1 MADPAFP
8 LTAVLSLPSDD
19 APELSTAEVAQAIR
33 ERFPGAIIDWQRGN
47 EYLAEGLQRLID
59 LGTPEILCRGQR
71 SLFDRMIYVEIPIDR
86 FPPSTL
92 SGYSF
97 GFRCYDGCI
106 ALQCRPFQVEAI
118 QAGGLEVAKALDLS
132 LSLGFGDVD
141 EINLELLPGRLG
153 TDEMMALISP
163 DLEPTQY
170 EVFPLGNWQA
180 AIADACSRW
189 MAEHPDPQI
198 VENWI
203 RRFNTSADPGRQLI
217 ERLESIGT
225 VRNCSGFSFADGYH
239 DGAILE
245 YADWTGILI
254 LPGVPTQLLE

>member
-1 MADPAFP
+1 MANPAFP
-8 LTAVLSLPSDD
+8 LTAVLSLPRDD
-19 APELSTAEVAQAIR
+19 APELSTAEVARAIQ

-47 EYLAEGLQRLID
+47 EHVAQGLQRLID

-71 SLFDRMIYVEIPIDR
+71 SLFDRMIYVEIPLDR

-97 GFRCYDGCI
+97 GFSDYDGCI
-106 ALQCRPFQVEAI
+106 ALQCRPFDIEAI
-118 QAGGLEVAKALDLS
+118 QAGGLEFARRLDLK
-132 LSLGFGDVD
+132 LSLTFGDID

-153 TDEMMALISP
+153 TEEMMRLISP

-170 EVFPLGNWQA
+170 ELFPLADWPS
-180 AIADACSRW
+180 AIAGACARW
-189 MAEHPDPQI
+189 MAEHPQPRL

-203 RRFNTSADPGRQLI
+203 TRSHASADAGRPLI
-217 ERLESIGT
+217 GRLESIGT
-225 VRNCSGFSFADGYH
+225 VRNGSGFSLADGYH

-245 YADWTGILI
+245 YPDWTGILI
-254 LPGVPTQLLE
+254 LPGVPTRLFE